1 MHTLVVSSQVDSARR
16 VARLARVASNKLG
29 KHGSFTAFGNP
40 FLMLSVNI
48 SLVYIYRIRG
58 FEVSGLRG
66 TVNKLVDFR
75 PCSTAPKTVYI

>member
-48 SLVYIYRIRG
+48 SLVYIYISN
-58 FEVSGLRG
+58 SGLRSFG
-66 TVNKLVDFR
+66 AKG
-75 PCSTAPKTVYI
+75 YG